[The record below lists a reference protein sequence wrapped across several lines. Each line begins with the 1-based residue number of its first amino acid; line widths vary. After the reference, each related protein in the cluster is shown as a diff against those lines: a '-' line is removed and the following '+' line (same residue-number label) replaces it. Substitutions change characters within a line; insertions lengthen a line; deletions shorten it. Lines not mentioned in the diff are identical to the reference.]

1 MGLLPSYQSI
11 GVLAPILLIGLR
23 LIQGFA
29 VGGEIPGAAV
39 FVIEHIPL
47 KKREFAI
54 GLVFMCITLGN
65 TLGAV
70 IGFLLTTLFNEE
82 EMLAWGWRIPF
93 IIKLLMTGSVLGIA
107 VFGGLAPLIFT
118 WLIHFFAT
126 PKAPALY
133 VFGCVLLT
141 FVAIVAY
148 LYEGK
153 TKVKLTKVTG
163 LLRRFAPRN
172 DE

>member
-1 MGLLPSYQSI
+1 
-11 GVLAPILLIGLR
+11 
-23 LIQGFA
+23 
-29 VGGEIPGAAV
+29 
-39 FVIEHIPL
+39 
-47 KKREFAI
+47 
-54 GLVFMCITLGN
+54 
-65 TLGAV
+65 
-70 IGFLLTTLFNEE
+70 
-82 EMLAWGWRIPF
+82 
-93 IIKLLMTGSVLGIA
+93 MTGSVLGIA
-107 VFGGLAPLIFT
+107 VFGGLAPLIFA

-133 VFGCVLLT
+133 VFGCALLT